1 LKTETCIENDG
12 KPYSPLRVLIP
23 MGITL
28 DGSLVN
34 EELHLLIERGS
45 DRRRRLPQQD
55 IQWIGRG

>member
-1 LKTETCIENDG
+1 
-12 KPYSPLRVLIP
+12 